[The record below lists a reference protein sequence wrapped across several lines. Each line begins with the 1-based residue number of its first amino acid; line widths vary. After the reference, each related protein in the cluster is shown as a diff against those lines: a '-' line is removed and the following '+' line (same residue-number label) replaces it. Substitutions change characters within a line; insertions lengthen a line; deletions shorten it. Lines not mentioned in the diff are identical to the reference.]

1 MERQMIDEKKMKEMA
16 KRVCNWGKW
25 GKEDEI
31 GTLNYVTPDC
41 LIRAGKLV
49 KKGMVFQLGMNL
61 DRSGP
66 QNGSSNERYNPIH
79 TMLWSGS
86 DALSGRELYHHPAPE
101 GHDPV
106 KPWYSTNFADDLISM
121 PLQCA
126 THWDALAHIFY
137 KDMET
142 GEMFLWNGRSAA
154 LVDSS
159 GCCKSGI
166 DKYGTRMAGRGVLL
180 DMARYRG
187 VEYMEPGDEIT
198 TEDLENCAKAERVEL
213 GRGDF
218 LLIRTGDADRRIR
231 EGKWGEYSD
240 YRPGLGFETIIYLHD
255 KEVAA
260 VAADTYG
267 VEVSPSRSEVFDNPF
282 HWVCLPMCGLPLGE
296 NFRLDKLADD
306 CAKDGIY
313 EFMFVSPPL
322 LVTNGTAS
330 PLNPYVIK

>member
-126 THWDALAHIFY
+126 THWDALAHICGM
-137 KDMET
+137 DEAL
-142 GEMFLWNGRSAA
+142 LWSIQADAVNPELTS
-154 LVDSS
+154 
-159 GCCKSGI
+159 
-166 DKYGTRMAGRGVLL
+166 
-180 DMARYRG
+180 
-187 VEYMEPGDEIT
+187 MEPGWPEEAFFWIWHA
-198 TEDLENCAKAERVEL
+198 TEVWNIWNRV
-213 GRGDF
+213 
-218 LLIRTGDADRRIR
+218 
-231 EGKWGEYSD
+231 
-240 YRPGLGFETIIYLHD
+240 
-255 KEVAA
+255 
-260 VAADTYG
+260 
-267 VEVSPSRSEVFDNPF
+267 
-282 HWVCLPMCGLPLGE
+282 M
-296 NFRLDKLADD
+296 KLQQ
-306 CAKDGIY
+306 KILKI
-313 EFMFVSPPL
+313 VQKR
-322 LVTNGTAS
+322 NG
-330 PLNPYVIK
+330 